1 MHYNYLG
8 TNKGRSKCYGQWET
22 QSFSGRS
29 RKHIFSICH
38 RVLLQCRA
46 AEVGVTAIGGTIY
59 GYIRVSTREQNE
71 DRQVIALRGVGIPEK
86 NVYMDK
92 QSGKDFN
99 RPQYKKLLRKLKKDD
114 LLYIKSIDRLGRN
127 YAEILEQW
135 RILTKEKGIDIV
147 VLDMPLLDTRRGKDL
162 MGTFLSDIVLQ
173 VLSFVAENERSNI
186 RQRQAEGIAAAKA
199 RGVRFGRPPK
209 PLPAGFHSAYQNW
222 KAGKITGTAA
232 AKECGMPM
240 STFRYRAEI
249 YEKAKLL

>member
-1 MHYNYLG
+1 M
-8 TNKGRSKCYGQWET
+8 E
-22 QSFSGRS
+22 
-29 RKHIFSICH
+29 
-38 RVLLQCRA
+38 
-46 AEVGVTAIGGTIY
+46 Y
-59 GYIRVSTREQNE
+59 GYARVSTKEQNE
-71 DRQVIALRGVGIPEK
+71 ERQLIALTAFGVAADAIF
-86 NVYMDK
+86 VDK
-92 QSGKDFN
+92 QSGKDFE
-99 RPQYKKLLRKLKKDD
+99 RMQYRKLIRKLKDGD
-114 LLYIKSIDRLGRN
+114 TLVVKSIDRLGRN
-127 YAEILEQW
+127 YDEILEQW
-135 RILTKEKGIDIV
+135 RVITKEKRAAIV

-173 VLSFVAENERSNI
+173 VLSFVAENERTNI

-232 AKECGMPM
+232 AKECGMPL